1 MSITPRHLAG
11 LAGNYTFADDHPI
24 ATTPVTKPRSQSRP
38 ISRTDLA
45 RNTVL
50 PLTPPSSDNDNEN
63 FKTGVVGEVPLSA
76 SSARPVLGR
85 VKSESKKDKDK
96 GMRMKGESAGVEVKV
111 RDFGRKA
118 IVEDEEEQEAQDQ
131 DYEEKVQIG
140 DTKEFQKIST
150 SGSISTDL
158 QKPSISLAAPTTIA
172 TSTSASPSTKTP
184 APASTLESLKRSR
197 LISKLGRDMYL
208 YRLSHMQAVRSGGR
222 RRRWIAPGQVRVLKA
237 LIALDE
243 KERARESEEPRRP
256 AGTSASAKEQEDQDE
271 VGDLL
276 VSHLKGLLRAK
287 TPVLSESPVPV
298 TPAATE
304 QIKVETEEET
314 TVSLPRINF
323 PPITFSLDRETLPT
337 PTSNPIRY
345 PRGYIPPTNTFQSSA
360 EESTAEEVSVEF
372 IKPVPK
378 VIKVLQGMTGRM
390 REKFEGEAW
399 VRRLDDE
406 VQAGLAE
413 GEVKVE
419 SDTEAETDSGMRQV
433 RDEVERFLVDGK
445 EGEVRW
451 EEGVGRLVS
460 QVKVEE
466 GSEVFGDVYV
476 FLDQ

>member
-11 LAGNYTFADDHPI
+11 LAGNYTFADDHPT
-24 ATTPVTKPRSQSRP
+24 TTPLVTKPRSQSRP

-63 FKTGVVGEVPLSA
+63 TKTGVAGEVPLSA

-85 VKSESKKDKDK
+85 AKPESKKDK
-96 GMRMKGESAGVEVKV
+96 GMRVKGDAGGVEVKV
-111 RDFGRKA
+111 RDFGRKV
-118 IVEDEEEQEAQDQ
+118 IVEEEEEQEDQHQ

-140 DTKEFQKIST
+140 DTKDLP
-150 SGSISTDL
+150 ISTDL
-158 QKPSISLAAPTTIA
+158 QKLSVSSAASTAVA
-172 TSTSASPSTKTP
+172 TSTLSSAI
-184 APASTLESLKRSR
+184 ASTTSLRRSR

-222 RRRWIAPGQVRVLKA
+222 RRKWIAPGQVRVLKA

-243 KERARESEEPRRP
+243 KDRGREREEPRRP
-256 AGTSASAKEQEDQDE
+256 AGTSANVKAQENQDE

-304 QIKVETEEET
+304 QIKVEVEEET

-323 PPITFSLDRETLPT
+323 PPITFTLDRETLPT
-337 PTSNPIRY
+337 VTSNPIRY
-345 PRGYIPPTNTFQSSA
+345 PRGYIPPINTFQSSA

-406 VQAGLAE
+406 VQAWLVE
-413 GEVKVE
+413 DEVKVE
-419 SDTEAETDSGMRQV
+419 SDTEAETDSAMRQV

-466 GSEVFGDVYV
+466 GGEVFGDVYV

>member
-11 LAGNYTFADDHPI
+11 LAGNYTFADDHPTT
-24 ATTPVTKPRSQSRP
+24 TTPLVTKPRSQSRP

-63 FKTGVVGEVPLSA
+63 FKKGVVGEVPLSA

-85 VKSESKKDKDK
+85 VKSDSKKDKDK
-96 GMRMKGESAGVEVKV
+96 GMRTKGDVGGVEVKV
-111 RDFGRKA
+111 RDFGRKV
-118 IVEDEEEQEAQDQ
+118 IVEEEEQEDQDQ
-131 DYEEKVQIG
+131 DYEETVQIG
-140 DTKEFQKIST
+140 DTKDLP
-150 SGSISTDL
+150 ISTDL
-158 QKPSISLAAPTTIA
+158 QKLSVSSAASTAVA
-172 TSTSASPSTKTP
+172 TSTLSSAT
-184 APASTLESLKRSR
+184 ASTTSLKRSR

-243 KERARESEEPRRP
+243 KEKGGEMHVTRRP
-256 AGTSASAKEQEDQDE
+256 AGTSASVKEQEDQDE
-271 VGDLL
+271 VGELL

-298 TPAATE
+298 TPAPTE

-323 PPITFSLDRETLPT
+323 PPITFSLDRETVPS

-345 PRGYIPPTNTFQSSA
+345 PRGYIPPKNTFQSSA

-372 IKPVPK
+372 IKPVPR
-378 VIKVLQGMTGRM
+378 VIKVLQGMTGRI

-406 VQAGLAE
+406 VQAGLVE
-413 GEVKVE
+413 DEVKVE
-419 SDTEAETDSGMRQV
+419 SDIEAETDPGMRQV

-460 QVKVEE
+460 QVKAEE

>member
-11 LAGNYTFADDHPI
+11 LAGNYTFADDHPT
-24 ATTPVTKPRSQSRP
+24 TTPPLVTKPRSQSRP

-63 FKTGVVGEVPLSA
+63 FKTGVAGEVPLSA
-76 SSARPVLGR
+76 SSSRPVLGR
-85 VKSESKKDKDK
+85 VKSEVKKDKGTRVK
-96 GMRMKGESAGVEVKV
+96 GDSAGAEVKV
-111 RDFGRKA
+111 RDFGRKV
-118 IVEDEEEQEAQDQ
+118 IVEEEEEQEDQ
-131 DYEEKVQIG
+131 GEDYEERLQAR
-140 DTKEFQKIST
+140 DTKDLQNITT
-150 SGSISTDL
+150 SVPISTDV
-158 QKPSISLAAPTTIA
+158 QKPSVPSAAPTTVA
-172 TSTSASPSTKTP
+172 PSTLSSAT
-184 APASTLESLKRSR
+184 ASTTSLKRSR
-197 LISKLGRDMYL
+197 LIAKLGRDMYL
-208 YRLSHMQAVRSGGR
+208 YRLSHIQAVRSGGR
-222 RRRWIAPGQVRVLKA
+222 RRRWIAPGQLRVLKE

-243 KERARESEEPRRP
+243 KEEGGERQVTRRP
-256 AGTSASAKEQEDQDE
+256 AATSGNVKAQEDQDE
-271 VGDLL
+271 VGNLL

-298 TPAATE
+298 TPTPTE
-304 QIKVETEEET
+304 QIKVEVEEGT

-323 PPITFSLDRETLPT
+323 PPITFTLDREMLPT

-378 VIKVLQGMTGRM
+378 VIKVLQGITGRM

-399 VRRLDDE
+399 VRRLDGE
-406 VQAGLAE
+406 VQAGLVE

-460 QVKVEE
+460 QVKVED
-466 GSEVFGDVYV
+466 GSQVFGDVYV

>member
-11 LAGNYTFADDHPI
+11 LAGNYTFADDHPT
-24 ATTPVTKPRSQSRP
+24 TTPLVTKPRSQSRP

-63 FKTGVVGEVPLSA
+63 FKKGVAGEVPLSA

-85 VKSESKKDKDK
+85 VKSESKKDK
-96 GMRMKGESAGVEVKV
+96 GMRMKGDVGGVEVKV
-111 RDFGRKA
+111 RDFGRKV
-118 IVEDEEEQEAQDQ
+118 IVEEEEEQEDQDQ

-140 DTKEFQKIST
+140 DTK
-150 SGSISTDL
+150 DL
-158 QKPSISLAAPTTIA
+158 QKITTSVSVGTDVQKLSVVSAASTAVA
-172 TSTSASPSTKTP
+172 TSTLSSAT
-184 APASTLESLKRSR
+184 ASTTSLKRSR

-243 KERARESEEPRRP
+243 KERGREREEPRRP
-256 AGTSASAKEQEDQDE
+256 AGTSVSVKEQKDQDE

-287 TPVLSESPVPV
+287 TPILSESPVPV
-298 TPAATE
+298 TPAPTE
-304 QIKVETEEET
+304 QIKAEAEEEI

-323 PPITFSLDRETLPT
+323 PPITFTLDRETLPT

-406 VQAGLAE
+406 VQAGLVE
-413 GEVKVE
+413 GEVKGE

-451 EEGVGRLVS
+451 EEGVGRLSS
-460 QVKVEE
+460 QVKVED
-466 GSEVFGDVYV
+466 GSQVFGDVYV